1 MKHAVLMLVC
11 AFTLCSCGM
20 FGKSEPRHM
29 TTAAEWEK
37 YGYRDHLQDTGQITS
52 ASTSKTDNADVLNPQ
67 KNDAKDDKKTKKKKK
82 AST

>member
-29 TTAAEWEK
+29 TTAAQWEQ
-37 YGYRDHLQDTGQITS
+37 YGYKDHLQEKTLS
-52 ASTSKTDNADVLNPQ
+52 SKPATAEDLNPLQTQ
-67 KNDAKDDKKTKKKKK
+67 KDPKKSKKK
-82 AST
+82 SSS

>member
-29 TTAAEWEK
+29 TTAAQWEK
-37 YGYRDHLQDTGQITS
+37 YGYKDHLQDTTQATRPSS
-52 ASTSKTDNADVLNPQ
+52 ADDADPLQ
-67 KNDAKDDKKTKKKKK
+67 THKDAKGKDAKKKNRKK
-82 AST
+82 SSS

>member
-29 TTAAEWEK
+29 TTPAEWEK
-37 YGYRDHLQDTGQITS
+37 YGYRDHVQDSSQITNP
-52 ASTSKTDNADVLNPQ
+52 SKTDDADPLQ
-67 KNDAKDDKKTKKKKK
+67 MHKDDPSKDTKKAKKKKK
-82 AST
+82 SSS

>member
-29 TTAAEWEK
+29 TTAAQWEK
-37 YGYRDHLQDTGQITS
+37 YGYKDHLQETAQT
-52 ASTSKTDNADVLNPQ
+52 AKSTTADDADPLQ
-67 KNDAKDDKKTKKKKK
+67 MHKNDKTKDSKKSKKK
-82 AST
+82 SSS